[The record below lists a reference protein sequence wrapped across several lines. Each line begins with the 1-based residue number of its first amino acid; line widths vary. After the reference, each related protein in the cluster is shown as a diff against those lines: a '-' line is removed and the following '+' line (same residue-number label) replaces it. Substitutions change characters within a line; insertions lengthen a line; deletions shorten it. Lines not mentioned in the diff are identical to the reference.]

1 MDIYGVFCYIIVM
14 VSKDKNPL
22 KNKKIII
29 LVILVLI
36 AGALAFYQFSYKK
49 NHNKVATTSEPE
61 KKINYDPPTQS
72 DKDLVNSN
80 KDSIVKKDETINNNS
95 SNNTTTPSA
104 KKSVKPV
111 ITYAGVYGDN
121 VEVGSYVN
129 DVYEDGGS
137 CTATFTLGS
146 NNFTK
151 TVTAVKNVSNMSCPV
166 IQVPKSEFN
175 PTGNWS
181 VKVNYESTTASGA
194 SDSKTLEVK

>member
-1 MDIYGVFCYIIVM
+1 M

-80 KDSIVKKDETINNNS
+80 KDSIVKKDETIKVTKEKLRRNLSLFGVASASRCHSWIRWVAENRPIEE
-95 SNNTTTPSA
+95 TT
-104 KKSVKPV
+104 
-111 ITYAGVYGDN
+111 GVR
-121 VEVGSYVN
+121 
-129 DVYEDGGS
+129 
-137 CTATFTLGS
+137 
-146 NNFTK
+146 
-151 TVTAVKNVSNMSCPV
+151 
-166 IQVPKSEFN
+166 
-175 PTGNWS
+175 
-181 VKVNYESTTASGA
+181 SGL
-194 SDSKTLEVK
+194 TI